1 MRKFFP
7 LLVLFLIFSLFL
19 GPAGFFNKDIILN
32 IRLPRVLM
40 AILVGA
46 SLSISGLSLQT
57 IFKNALLEPY
67 LLGISSGGA
76 LFVFLSSL
84 ISLCFPFKIPVFSIA
99 GSFFAV
105 FLVLG
110 ISKRGGHNPYALLLS
125 GIAISLLFSG
135 ILAFLIYILP
145 AQRIQIF
152 FYLFGSLS
160 KSSWGTVVAV
170 SIVFFISF
178 IYFFLRN
185 RELDIILLEKEQAH
199 SLGVFP
205 ERINLEVIVFSSL
218 LASICVA
225 FTGIIGFVGLMI
237 PHISR
242 ILKGEKHREIIPLS
256 AILGGMLLLMCDDI
270 SRGILN
276 GIEIPVGII
285 TSSLG
290 VPFFLYLLLKKQE
303 I

>member
-1 MRKFFP
+1 MKKFVF
-7 LLVLFLIFSLFL
+7 LLIIFLVISLFL

-40 AILVGA
+40 AVLVGA

-84 ISLCFPFKIPVFSIA
+84 ISLYFPFKAPVFSIF
-99 GSFFAV
+99 GSLFAIT
-105 FLVLG
+105 LVLG
-110 ISKRGGHNPYALLLS
+110 VSRKGEYNPYALLLS

-145 AQRIQIF
+145 AERIQIF

-160 KSSWGTVVAV
+160 KSSWKTVMVV
-170 SIVFFISF
+170 FIIFFISF
-178 IYFFLRN
+178 VYFILRN
-185 RELDIILLEKEQAH
+185 RELDIILLEKEEAY
-199 SLGVFP
+199 SLGVIP
-205 ERINLEVIVFSSL
+205 ERINLEVIIFSSL

-242 ILKGEKHREIIPLS
+242 ILKGEKHGKIIPLS
-256 AILGGMLLLMCDDI
+256 ALLGGILLLICDDI

-276 GIEIPVGII
+276 GVEIPVGII
-285 TSSLG
+285 TSLLG
-290 VPFFLYLLLKKQE
+290 VPFFLYLLLKRQR

>member
-1 MRKFFP
+1 MRKFSL
-7 LLVLFLIFSLFL
+7 LLVVFLMISLFI
-19 GPAGFFNKDIILN
+19 GPAGFSSRDIILN

-40 AILVGA
+40 AVLVGA

-84 ISLCFPFKIPVFSIA
+84 ISLYFPFKAPIFSIF
-99 GSFFAV
+99 GSLFAIS
-105 FLVLG
+105 LVLG
-110 ISKRGGHNPYALLLS
+110 VSRSREYNPYALLLS

-145 AQRIQIF
+145 AERIQIF

-160 KSSWGTVVAV
+160 KSSWETVIVV
-170 SIVFFISF
+170 SVIFFISF
-178 IYFFLRN
+178 IYFVLRS
-185 RELDIILLEKEQAH
+185 RELDIILLEKEEAY
-199 SLGVFP
+199 SLGVIP
-205 ERINLEVIVFSSL
+205 ERINLEVIMFSSL

-242 ILKGEKHREIIPLS
+242 ILKGEKHREIVPLS
-256 AILGGMLLLMCDDI
+256 GVLGGMLLLICDDI
-270 SRGILN
+270 SRGVLD
-276 GIEIPVGII
+276 GVEIPVGII
-285 TSSLG
+285 TSLLG
-290 VPFFLYLLLKKQE
+290 VPFFLYLLLKRQR